1 MLKNLSKE
9 ARSKEFRRQEEELRP
24 NTLVA
29 ETSTHY
35 INHLEGVK
43 EGQNKSVPYI
53 DGYLQCEI

>member
-35 INHLEGVK
+35 INHSEGVK
-43 EGQNKSVPYI
+43 EGQNKPVPYI
-53 DGYLQCEI
+53 DGYL